1 MYNENWSRE
10 VYIIDS
16 ALETNS
22 WTYKIKVLNIEKVT
36 GSFYDKKKKKQKKP
50 DTHITDKVEIVLV
63 LSSYAIK

>member
-10 VYIIDS
+10 VFIIDS

-22 WTYKIKVLNIEKVT
+22 WTYKIKVLNIEKIT
-36 GSFYDKKKKKQKKP
+36 GSFYDKKNKQKKL
-50 DTHITDKVEIVLV
+50 DSHITDKVEIVLV

>member
-10 VYIIDS
+10 VFIIDS

-22 WTYKIKVLNIEKVT
+22 WTYKIKVLNIEKIT
-36 GSFYDKKKKKQKKP
+36 GSFYDKKIKQKKP
-50 DTHITDKVEIVLV
+50 DSHITDKVEIVLV